1 MKQVNGKPKKWQW
14 MLSVGLILTGLLLQL
29 PPFPGVLRD
38 RLAPP
43 LLMSGFVVLLVLWR
57 RVEKFE
63 DLPLEE
69 QKEREREDRDERNQ
83 MIYEKAAWRCWQ
95 GETVLFIAAYI
106 LAGLFWEKIPVINQ
120 TSPRIFSLL
129 LLLYWIRI
137 LIFELVR
144 WWMNRKY

>member
-43 LLMSGFVVLLVLWR
+43 LLISGFVVLLVLWR

-69 QKEREREDRDERNQ
+69 QKEREREDRDPDDLRKGRLALLAGGDGAVHRRLYSGRPFLGKNSRNQ
-83 MIYEKAAWRCWQ
+83 SDKSPD
-95 GETVLFIAAYI
+95 FF
-106 LAGLFWEKIPVINQ
+106 LAP
-120 TSPRIFSLL
+120 PALL
-129 LLLYWIRI
+129 DQN
-137 LIFELVR
+137 FDF
-144 WWMNRKY
+144 